1 MLLLVVGLFL
11 LSLKSDIYNS
21 WFSAALVSCLLIA
34 LVGAVLLH
42 IYSLLHARK
51 KQHETEQA
59 LNVTECESSSIF
71 QNVLDGILILDDQ
84 GTCLE
89 ANPAA
94 FAILGVDRT
103 QLIGHS
109 IAMFYANRDTFN
121 RSWASL
127 PREKYQRGRA
137 EFIRGDRSPL
147 VVDYTASANYI
158 PGRHVVI
165 LCDVTERV
173 RAEGSLQQSEERFQQ
188 MANHVQE
195 IFWMMNA
202 ESKELLYV
210 SKAYETITGRPL
222 SELSENP
229 TSYKEVIHP
238 DDRVRFLS
246 KLEEA
251 GITGKFDEE
260 FRILRPDG
268 TTRWVLSKG
277 SPVRDADQ
285 TLRRIVGVAQDI
297 TARKH
302 AEAEIAQHLAAA
314 EAARAEA
321 DALRKAT
328 LTLTQNLKMDALLD
342 TLLETLLQIVPYDSA
357 SVLLTDTDH
366 TFLLARQAPHNASR
380 KTVVILDANNNYFLN
395 QILVTR
401 KSVFLEDTRDDPE
414 WREIPALGNT
424 RSWLCIPL
432 VLSEHLVGLLSVGSS
447 EPGRFAREHLRL
459 AKSLALSAAVAIQN
473 ARLYERAEIYA
484 AELELKFKTLK
495 DAQTALEQGHGRSR
509 SVEN

>member
-1 MLLLVVGLFL
+1 
-11 LSLKSDIYNS
+11 
-21 WFSAALVSCLLIA
+21 
-34 LVGAVLLH
+34 
-42 IYSLLHARK
+42 
-51 KQHETEQA
+51 
-59 LNVTECESSSIF
+59 
-71 QNVLDGILILDDQ
+71 
-84 GTCLE
+84 
-89 ANPAA
+89 
-94 FAILGVDRT
+94 
-103 QLIGHS
+103 
-109 IAMFYANRDTFN
+109 
-121 RSWASL
+121 
-127 PREKYQRGRA
+127 
-137 EFIRGDRSPL
+137 
-147 VVDYTASANYI
+147 
-158 PGRHVVI
+158 
-165 LCDVTERV
+165 
-173 RAEGSLQQSEERFQQ
+173 
-188 MANHVQE
+188 
-195 IFWMMNA
+195 MMNA

-473 ARLYERAEIYA
+473 ARLYERAEINA